1 MSKSSNS
8 AVKAAAPRRLPDP
21 IPLVGASDAA
31 RRAREALANAERRR
45 TPVLIVAEPGSRAA
59 AVAEWLHERTRPGAP
74 FVSLDCAAQE
84 PAEIDRRLFGAQPR
98 RIAQHDLE
106 SVGADAALVA
116 ARGGTIF
123 VENVDELPA
132 SAQRRL
138 ARVLR
143 DGEVRVSARSTPVTL
158 DCRLVAS
165 TSRDLDSEVRE
176 GRFRDDLQRRLTA
189 SRVAVPALRQRP
201 ADFEAVM
208 ARVLLDLQSSHR
220 SFTQP
225 AMTMLAA
232 LPWPQ
237 NIDELAGVL
246 TKVVASAGPVVRQ
259 EDVLMHAPIDGG
271 FARIDL
277 TTSLRDARRR
287 FERDYIAAVLDRHQ
301 WKMSD
306 AAAALGIER
315 ANLYRKTRQLGI
327 VRSPRV
333 ELS

>member
-1 MSKSSNS
+1 
-8 AVKAAAPRRLPDP
+8 
-21 IPLVGASDAA
+21 
-31 RRAREALANAERRR
+31 
-45 TPVLIVAEPGSRAA
+45 
-59 AVAEWLHERTRPGAP
+59 
-74 FVSLDCAAQE
+74 
-84 PAEIDRRLFGAQPR
+84 
-98 RIAQHDLE
+98 
-106 SVGADAALVA
+106 VGADAALVA
-116 ARGGTIF
+116 ARGGTVF
-123 VENVDELPA
+123 LENVDELPA

-138 ARVLR
+138 ARILR
-143 DGEVRVSARSTPVTL
+143 DGEARVSRRPSPVAIA
-158 DCRLVAS
+158 CRLVAS

-176 GRFRDDLQRRLTA
+176 GRFRDDLRRRLTA
-189 SRVAVPALRQRP
+189 SRIAVPALRQRP
-201 ADFEAVM
+201 ADLEAVV
-208 ARVLLDLQSSHR
+208 ARVLRDLTSSDR

-225 AMTMLAA
+225 AVTMLTA
-232 LPWPQ
+232 LPWSN
-237 NIDELAGVL
+237 NIDELAEVL
-246 TKVVASAGPVVRQ
+246 GKVVATAGPIVRQ

-277 TTSLRDARRR
+277 TSSLRDARRR